1 VASVAAGWRPGEG
14 GPGRGRRGKGARLG
28 GGIVAGRGKGAHLG
42 GGVVAGRG
50 KGAHLG
56 GGVVASGAGA
66 PGRRARLVRRADWL
80 AARPREGP
88 VQQPS
93 TVAAEPPPPA
103 TASHPGASPERS
115 TLTCCANAP

>member
-1 VASVAAGWRPGEG
+1 MASVAAGWRLGEG

-28 GGIVAGRGKGAHLG
+28 GGIVAGRGEGA
-42 GGVVAGRG
+42 R
-50 KGAHLG
+50 LG

-66 PGRRARLVRRADWL
+66 PGSRARLVRRADWL

>member
-1 VASVAAGWRPGEG
+1 MMERGWPAWQRAGALGKEAQDAG
-14 GPGRGRRGKGARLG
+14 GGGKGAR
-28 GGIVAGRGKGAHLG
+28 
-42 GGVVAGRG
+42 
-50 KGAHLG
+50 LG

-66 PGRRARLVRRADWL
+66 PGSRARLVRRADWL

-88 VQQPS
+88 VQQPN

-115 TLTCCANAP
+115 TLTCCANA

>member
-1 VASVAAGWRPGEG
+1 MMERGWPAWQRAGALGKEAQDAG
-14 GPGRGRRGKGARLG
+14 GGGKGAR
-28 GGIVAGRGKGAHLG
+28 LG

-66 PGRRARLVRRADWL
+66 PGSRARLVRRADWL

-88 VQQPS
+88 VQQPI
-93 TVAAEPPPPA
+93 TVAAEPPQPA